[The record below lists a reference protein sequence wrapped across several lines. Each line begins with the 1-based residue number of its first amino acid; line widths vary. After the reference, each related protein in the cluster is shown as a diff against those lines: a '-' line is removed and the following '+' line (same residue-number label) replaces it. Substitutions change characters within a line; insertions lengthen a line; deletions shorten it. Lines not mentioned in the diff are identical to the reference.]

1 MRAVRVF
8 KKRYLLVLAALLVCC
23 IGWII
28 YVMAFPVGQ
37 TLHQTVKVNSL
48 VNLYVTQAD
57 AGATT
62 AFSYRYYLYDAKQR
76 DVDFMKH
83 IDDETPFMI
92 TSDDKATSTVKDDQL
107 YLRVR
112 GDIYSFSNLNYSVR
126 IHLDA
131 APF

>member
-1 MRAVRVF
+1 MRGVQAF
-8 KKRYLLVLAALLVCC
+8 KKRYLLVPAALLVCF

-28 YVMAFPVGQ
+28 YFMVFPVGQ
-37 TLHQTVKVNSL
+37 TLYQTVKLNNL
-48 VNLYVTQAD
+48 VTLHVTQAD

-62 AFSYRYYLYDAKQR
+62 AFSYRYYLYDAKKS
-76 DVDFMKH
+76 DAEFMKH

-92 TSDDKATSTVKDDQL
+92 TSDDRATATVKDDQL

-112 GDIYSFSNLNYSVR
+112 GDIYSFSNISYSIR

-131 APF
+131 AP